1 MIIWRAILPK
11 ARTAEPR
18 APLYLGR
25 DGIPIRR
32 RVAPLVRRLQ
42 QICAA
47 MVTAVVADADLVQ
60 LEFAV
65 LVFIDDMPGI
75 DQRTLAA
82 AMGIDRNN
90 VGVILERL
98 EARGLIERP
107 INGTDRRARS
117 LRVTAKG
124 SKLWRS
130 LGPGIIEADARILAP
145 LTGAE
150 RESFLDMLVRLVE
163 THRVH
168 AVPGGGRRR
177 RSPKSFKG
185 KISKGKSSTGQSST
199 GK

>member
-1 MIIWRAILPK
+1 MSKLK
-11 ARTAEPR
+11 TSEAE
-18 APLYLGR
+18 ALASIGR

-47 MVTAVVADADLVQ
+47 IVMAELADADLVQ

-90 VGVILERL
+90 VGVIVERL

-107 INGTDRRARS
+107 INGTDRRAGASRGDAPRPCGARCRSKEAIGQKFHRKVRSPCSCRELHSCRS
-117 LRVTAKG
+117 L
-124 SKLWRS
+124 S
-130 LGPGIIEADARILAP
+130 L
-145 LTGAE
+145 
-150 RESFLDMLVRLVE
+150 RLQ
-163 THRVH
+163 R
-168 AVPGGGRRR
+168 P
-177 RSPKSFKG
+177 
-185 KISKGKSSTGQSST
+185 
-199 GK
+199 

>member
-1 MIIWRAILPK
+1 MPILSK
-11 ARTAEPR
+11 ARTREPG
-18 APLYLGR
+18 PLVSVGR

-47 MVTAVVADADLVQ
+47 IVTAELADADLVQ

-90 VGVILERL
+90 VGVIVERL

-117 LRVTAKG
+117 LHVTAKG

-130 LGPGIIEADARILAP
+130 LVPKVSEADARILAP
-145 LTGAE
+145 LTVPE
-150 RESFLDMLVRLVE
+150 RSAFLDMLVRLVE

-168 AVPGGGRRR
+168 AVPGAGRRR
-177 RSPKSFKG
+177 RSPKSF
-185 KISKGKSSTGQSST
+185 T

>member
-1 MIIWRAILPK
+1 MPILSK
-11 ARTAEPR
+11 ARTTEPG
-18 APLYLGR
+18 PLASVGR

-47 MVTAVVADADLVQ
+47 IVTAELADADLVQ

-90 VGVILERL
+90 VGVIVERL

-117 LRVTAKG
+117 LHVTAKG
-124 SKLWRS
+124 GKLWRS
-130 LGPGIIEADARILAP
+130 LVPKVREADARILAP
-145 LTGAE
+145 LTVPE
-150 RESFLDMLVRLVE
+150 RSAFLDMLVRLVE
-163 THRVH
+163 THRDH
-168 AVPGGGRRR
+168 AVPGAGRRR
-177 RSPKSFKG
+177 RSPKRFAG
-185 KISKGKSSTGQSST
+185 K
-199 GK
+199 